1 MRNKKHIRVRDV
13 FGRWFEVS
21 EIRTTRHSFDVYLGR
36 AEDRVKR
43 RGIGRTGVILTKPL
57 AKYLTRLRMRP
68 WEIDLPICVSAVKNL
83 RKRLG
88 FHIRRD
94 IRRWWE
100 DRREDLVKLSR
111 VEFAKLHGRN
121 VGLVKYQ
128 GRSLVGSHIKP
139 RFWWKAPDVQTVL
152 FSGQPD
158 AEIAAELA
166 IAPSSVR
173 RLRSQSQKTTPPN

>member
-1 MRNKKHIRVRDV
+1 MPRKKLHRIKDT
-13 FGRWFEVS
+13 FGQWCEVS
-21 EIRTTRHSFDVYLGR
+21 EIRTTRHSFDIYLGR
-36 AEDRVKR
+36 AENRLKR
-43 RGIGRTGVILTKPL
+43 WGIGRTGVILTKPL
-57 AKYLTRLRMRP
+57 ARCLMRFRMRP
-68 WEIDLPICVSAVKNL
+68 WEMDLPISLCTLNKL